1 MIMFPAMMVGGH
13 LLIAVADRVP
23 DLNFEPICRQAAEEN
38 PEITNDFETCS
49 RDERAARAQL
59 SREWGVSESTDRS
72 RCVRLSSSNGG
83 ASYVEVLTCLEMN
96 RDAKKLRRPM
106 DAAATNLLSP
116 EPTTEL
122 PYEEAAPPRER
133 NSPPMGNLRPSPP
146 PTAAAASDQQGA
158 SAPDTL
164 PAFCLPGLRDILP
177 ACQGMDQDAK
187 KPGLTTNAAN
197 EMPALQPAPTRAQVS
212 PPMRNARPSPP
223 PDPAPVSIASAAS
236 QGASSPDVPAY
247 CLPGLRDLLPSCAEM
262 DRDPKMM
269 TADTAPDLRA
279 QQTMPA
285 HEKANPPMRSVRASP
300 DPAPAPTPVSIASA
314 GSQGASS
321 PDVPSYCLPGLRDLL
336 PSCPE
341 MDRDAKMMTTDTAPD
356 LRAQQPVPG
365 RDKAAP
371 PMRSVRASPD
381 PAPAPVSIAPAGSQG
396 ASSPDLP
403 SYCLPGLRDLLP
415 SCPEMDRDAKT
426 MTADTAPDLRPQQPA
441 PAREKASP
449 PIRSVRASTPPP
461 DPAPASIAPAGSQGA
476 SSPDGPAYCLPGLRD
491 ILPGCS

>member
-59 SREWGVSESTDRS
+59 SREWGVFESVDRS
-72 RCVRLSSSNGG
+72 RCVRLSTSNGG

-106 DAAATNLLSP
+106 DATATTLLNQ

-122 PYEEAAPPRER
+122 TYEEAAPAPER

-146 PTAAAASDQQGA
+146 PTAAAPPDQQGA
-158 SAPDTL
+158 SAPGAL

-177 ACQGMDQDAK
+177 ACQGMDRDAK
-187 KPGLTTNAAN
+187 KPGLTAN
-197 EMPALQPAPTRAQVS
+197 EMPAQQPAPTRAQVS

-223 PDPAPVSIASAAS
+223 PDPTPVSIASAGS
-236 QGASSPDVPAY
+236 QGTSSPDVPAY
-247 CLPGLRDLLPSCAEM
+247 CFPGLRDLLPNCAEM

-279 QQTMPA
+279 QQPMPA
-285 HEKANPPMRSVRASP
+285 REKASPPMRSVRASP
-300 DPAPAPTPVSIASA
+300 DPAPVAIASA

-356 LRAQQPVPG
+356 LRAQQPMPA
-365 RDKAAP
+365 REKASP

-381 PAPAPVSIAPAGSQG
+381 PAPAPVSIASASSQD
-396 ASSPDLP
+396 ASSPDVP

-415 SCPEMDRDAKT
+415 SCPELDRDAKV
-426 MTADTAPDLRPQQPA
+426 MTTDAAPDLRAQQPA

-461 DPAPASIAPAGSQGA
+461 DPAPASIAPASSQGA
-476 SSPDGPAYCLPGLRD
+476 SSPDVPAYCLPGLRD

>member
-1 MIMFPAMMVGGH
+1 MIMFPALMVGGH

-23 DLNFEPICRQAAEEN
+23 DLNFVPICLQAAEQN

-59 SREWGVSESTDRS
+59 SREWGVFESADRS
-72 RCVRLSSSNGG
+72 RCVRLSTSNGG

-106 DAAATNLLSP
+106 DATAANLLNE

-122 PYEEAAPPRER
+122 PYEEAAPARER

-146 PTAAAASDQQGA
+146 PAAAAPPVQQGV
-158 SAPDTL
+158 SVPDTL

-177 ACQGMDQDAK
+177 ACQGMDQDAR
-187 KPGLTTNAAN
+187 KPGMTASATN
-197 EMPALQPAPTRAQVS
+197 EMPAQQPAPTRAQAS
-212 PPMRNARPSPP
+212 PPMRNAKPAPP
-223 PDPAPVSIASAAS
+223 PDPAPVAMASAGA
-236 QGASSPDVPAY
+236 QGASAPEPPAY
-247 CLPGLRDLLPSCAEM
+247 CLPGLRDLLPGCTEM

-269 TADTAPDLRA
+269 TANTAPDQRA
-279 QQTMPA
+279 QQPMPA
-285 HEKANPPMRSVRASP
+285 REKASPPMRSVRASP
-300 DPAPAPTPVSIASA
+300 DPAPAPVAIASA
-314 GSQGASS
+314 GSQGAASA
-321 PDVPSYCLPGLRDLL
+321 DVPSYCLPGLRDLL

-356 LRAQQPVPG
+356 LRAQQPMPA
-365 RDKAAP
+365 REKASP

-381 PAPAPVSIAPAGSQG
+381 PAPAPVSIAPAGSQN
-396 ASSPDLP
+396 ASAPDVP

-415 SCPEMDRDAKT
+415 SCPEMGRDAKM
-426 MTADTAPDLRPQQPA
+426 MTTDTAPDLRAQQPM

-461 DPAPASIAPAGSQGA
+461 DPAPTSIAPAGSQGA
-476 SSPDGPAYCLPGLRD
+476 SSPEAPAYCLPGLRD